1 MRDISNA
8 TIAFPITQRRGRGA
22 TGFLAAL
29 ELALRAIATRRQLAE
44 MTPRLLSDI
53 GVTRAEA
60 LAAADARFDRLD
72 ADKNGKLTAGEHRG
86 RRGGAEAE
94 VTREQFRERAGQR
107 FDRMDANK
115 DGRIDAAERQAMRD
129 KWKGKRGGR
138 HGGGMGMMMGAD
150 ANRDGVLTKA
160 EAVAAAGAMF
170 DRVDTNRDGRIDA
183 AERQAARG
191 AMKMRGAPNGEARPA
206 R

>member
-1 MRDISNA
+1 MAGAKEVRRRERPIQKPTDRIDATKNEYEANRDEREA
-8 TIAFPITQRRGRGA
+8 EQRIADETRPI
-22 TGFLAAL
+22 
-29 ELALRAIATRRQLAE
+29 
-44 MTPRLLSDI
+44 
-53 GVTRAEA
+53 EA
-60 LAAADARFDRLD
+60 DKIEQADARFDRLD

-191 AMKMRGAPNGEARPA
+191 AMKMRGAPSGEAPPA

>member
-1 MRDISNA
+1 MKRFIFAAALAGTAISGA
-8 TIAFPITQRRGRGA
+8 AIAQTAAPTAATQRGPGA
-22 TGFLAAL
+22 ADTNRDGV
-29 ELALRAIATRRQLAE
+29 
-44 MTPRLLSDI
+44 
-53 GVTRAEA
+53 VTRAEA

-191 AMKMRGAPNGEARPA
+191 AMKMRGAPSGEAPPA

>member
-1 MRDISNA
+1 MKRFIFA
-8 TIAFPITQRRGRGA
+8 
-22 TGFLAAL
+22 AAL
-29 ELALRAIATRRQLAE
+29 AGTAISGAAIAQTAAPTAAAQRGPGAADTNR
-44 MTPRLLSDI
+44 D
-53 GVTRAEA
+53 GVVTRAEA

-72 ADKNGKLTAGEHRG
+72 ADKNGKLEAGEHRG

-138 HGGGMGMMMGAD
+138 HGGGGMGMMMGAD

>member
-1 MRDISNA
+1 
-8 TIAFPITQRRGRGA
+8 
-22 TGFLAAL
+22 
-29 ELALRAIATRRQLAE
+29 
-44 MTPRLLSDI
+44 
-53 GVTRAEA
+53 
-60 LAAADARFDRLD
+60 
-72 ADKNGKLTAGEHRG
+72 
-86 RRGGAEAE
+86 
-94 VTREQFRERAGQR
+94 
-107 FDRMDANK
+107 
-115 DGRIDAAERQAMRD
+115 
-129 KWKGKRGGR
+129 
-138 HGGGMGMMMGAD
+138 MGMMMGAD

>member
-1 MRDISNA
+1 MKRFIFA
-8 TIAFPITQRRGRGA
+8 
-22 TGFLAAL
+22 AAL
-29 ELALRAIATRRQLAE
+29 AGTAISGAAIAQTAAPTAAAQRGPGAADTNR
-44 MTPRLLSDI
+44 D
-53 GVTRAEA
+53 GVVTRAEA

-138 HGGGMGMMMGAD
+138 HGGGGMGMMMGAD

-191 AMKMRGAPNGEARPA
+191 AMKMRGAPNVEARPA